1 MKIKDSSISQLSP
14 HLFWDVKSVDLD
26 LERSKRFIIK
36 RVLEY
41 GLWQDWLI
49 IEKNYGLQTITAET
63 QLLRELD
70 PKSLAFI
77 SQLSGV
83 PKENFKC
90 YTTKQLTPAH
100 WNF

>member
-1 MKIKDSSISQLSP
+1 MKMNDPIISKLSS
-14 HLFWDVKSVDLD
+14 HLFWDINPADLD
-26 LERSKRFIIK
+26 VERSKRTIIK

-49 IEKNYGLQTITAET
+49 IEKKYGLQIITNEVR
-63 QLLRELD
+63 LLNELD

-77 SQLSGV
+77 SKLSGV
-83 PKENFKC
+83 PVKKFKC
-90 YTTKQLTPAH
+90 YTTKLLMPAH